1 MTFKTNWEKSEVRH
15 QLPTGII
22 ERMINSAYPG
32 KQLGLSQIIAG
43 GCANLNVK
51 IQLENEES
59 LLILRIHLRDKKS
72 AILEKNIGN
81 LLKNVLP
88 VPQILYI
95 GNIDNYCFS
104 VSEFMPGIPLR
115 DLLLSKTP
123 HGLETIMY
131 EVGMALSKI
140 AAHKF
145 PKTGFFNENLEIVEE
160 LGDDSLKSFSL
171 SCLEHEGVKKY
182 LSHEMIVKIKSLL
195 ESLPPL
201 DNLGANLVHADF
213 DLANILVAE
222 VDGKWKIS
230 AILDW
235 EFAYSGSWLNDV
247 ANMLR
252 YAHKMPDG
260 FKIGFLKG
268 LEDNNFKLPEN
279 WQSIT
284 NQYTLASLLDSMTR
298 HDLEICPNIKA
309 DLCNLISHVV
319 LELD

>member
-15 QLPTGII
+15 RLPAGII

-32 KQLGLSQIIAG
+32 KQLDLSQIIAG

-59 LLILRIHLRDKKS
+59 PLILRIHLRDKKS
-72 AILEKNIGN
+72 AILERNIGD
-81 LLKNVLP
+81 LLKNDLP
-88 VPQILYI
+88 VPQILHI

-104 VSEFMPGIPLR
+104 ISEFMPGIALR

-123 HGLETIMY
+123 HDLEAIMY
-131 EVGMALSKI
+131 EVGECLSKI

-145 PKTGFFNENLEIVEE
+145 PQAGFFNENLEIVEE
-160 LGDDSLKSFSL
+160 LGDDSLREFSL
-171 SCLEHEGVKKY
+171 SCLEHKKVQKY
-182 LSHEMIVKIKSLL
+182 LGSEMVSKIKLLL

-201 DNLGANLVHADF
+201 SNLGANLVHADF
-213 DLANILVAE
+213 DPANILVAE
-222 VDGKWKIS
+222 ADGKWKIS

-252 YAHKMPDG
+252 YAHQMPDSYRD
-260 FKIGFLKG
+260 GFLKG
-268 LEDNNFKLPEN
+268 LADNGLNLPSN

-284 NQYTLASLLDSMTR
+284 HQYTLASLLDSMTR
-298 HDLEICPNIKA
+298 HDLEICLNIRA
-309 DLCNLISHVV
+309 DLCDLISHIVSSN
-319 LELD
+319 